1 MDELLGKD
9 VELDTELERSIL
21 EYRPKVK
28 YEPNKPFTVNLP
40 TEEITGE
47 DPEEEVDEDGSY
59 IPSEKPAQQYEQFVN
74 TLELIQEMI
83 QLVEEEIRDLKIPLS
98 IEDLEK
104 LYESHPFFDPAVGQ
118 NGFIDFDTYK
128 KTFED
133 PEAPGNSLIQDA
145 VHSYAEDVEG
155 SLELEFYE
163 DLKELQYTIEEGY
176 FLFKETVLKNYLDG
190 DIPSVPEKSEDFT
203 KQIDEAV
210 QKQKE
215 WLEQVTGHYQS
226 NESNYYESLRT
237 EYGSP
242 EFFKASDEYM
252 KAKRPFDVAIREE
265 KTLNE
270 MGSLVDGL
278 LIGSEDCTER
288 IKSGLVL
295 GSDIDPQ
302 EVMKVLENQASTKE
316 QLAGLMKLTQ
326 LSLKLQLNQQIEDKK
341 QYRDVLKNINNLSR
355 KKRAHD
361 ELLMAFELRNK
372 MYLNMYD
379 SLQHLESPSKAPGVE
394 AFLNQMAG
402 GLSLVQGQ
410 YDSFLQDVYSMYMS
424 EYEVRKEKID
434 KTLDKEN
441 ARAGYSLVLE
451 YL

>member
-1 MDELLGKD
+1 MDELLGND
-9 VELDTELERSIL
+9 VQLDTELERSIL
-21 EYRPKVK
+21 EYRPRVK

-40 TEEITGE
+40 TEEIVGE
-47 DPEEEVDEDGSY
+47 DQEEEVSEDGSY
-59 IPSEKPAQQYEQFVN
+59 IPVEKPAQQYDKFVS
-74 TLELIQEMI
+74 TLELIGEMI
-83 QLVEEEIRDLKIPLS
+83 DVVEGKIRDLEIPIS
-98 IEDLEK
+98 TEELEK
-104 LYESHPFFDPAVGQ
+104 LYESDPFFDPTVGHQ
-118 NGFIDFDTYK
+118 GFIDFDTYK

-133 PEAPGNSLIQDA
+133 SEAPGNSLIQDA

-163 DLKELQYTIEEGY
+163 DLKEVQQTVEEGY

-190 DIPSVPEKSEDFT
+190 DIPVVPEKNEEFT

-210 QKQKE
+210 QKQSE
-215 WLEQVTGHYQS
+215 WFEQVNEHYETS
-226 NESNYYESLRT
+226 ESKYYESLRT
-237 EYGSP
+237 EYGTP
-242 EFFKASDEYM
+242 EFFKTSEEYM
-252 KAKRPFDVAIREE
+252 KAKRPYDVAIREE

-278 LIGSEDCTER
+278 LIGSEDCSER

-295 GSDIDPQ
+295 GSEIDPQ
-302 EVMKVLENQASTKE
+302 EVMNLLENQASTKE

-326 LSLKLQLNQQIEDKK
+326 LSLKLQLNQQIQDKK

-394 AFLNQMAG
+394 SFLNQMAG